1 MSTVKVVIEK
11 TRIGFSA
18 YVPQLAGCIS
28 TGSSVEMAKNR
39 ITDAIEAHLI
49 GMREDGLAIPDLF
62 TTPYTLSFSFELE
75 TFLQHYN
82 NIFTRR
88 ALSRITGVNESL
100 LSQYASG
107 LKHPRPAQSKKIENG
122 LHELAREL
130 LQVTL

>member
-1 MSTVKVVIEK
+1 MVIEK
-11 TRIGFSA
+11 TGTGFSA
-18 YVPQLAGCIS
+18 YVPQLAGCVS
-28 TGSSVEMAKNR
+28 TGSSVEMAKKR
-39 ITDAIEAHLI
+39 INEAIEAQLI
-49 GMREDGLAIPDLF
+49 GMKEDGLAIPDLF
-62 TTPYTLSFSFELE
+62 SAPYTLNFSFELE
-75 TFLQHYN
+75 TFLQYYHK
-82 NIFTRR
+82 IFTKR